1 MMNRIMGSRELA
13 KRILRSRGIIYS
25 GSPTL
30 LRGIRNGL
38 LIATDSNPRLNV
50 VFESVLE
57 NDTGF
62 TSLKFMGV
70 EGRQLEHLNPLTWI
84 HSGWAETQD
93 LVLEITKSIV
103 ELATAGYPGCSG
115 CVDDIEWSESIW
127 RDMVLKDR
135 G

>member
-1 MMNRIMGSRELA
+1 MGPRELA
-13 KRILRSRGIIYS
+13 KRILRSRGIIYK
-25 GSPTL
+25 GSPL
-30 LRGIRNGL
+30 VIREIRRSL

-70 EGRQLEHLNPLTWI
+70 EGAAIGPSEPSDMDTLWL
-84 HSGWAETQD
+84 GKETQD